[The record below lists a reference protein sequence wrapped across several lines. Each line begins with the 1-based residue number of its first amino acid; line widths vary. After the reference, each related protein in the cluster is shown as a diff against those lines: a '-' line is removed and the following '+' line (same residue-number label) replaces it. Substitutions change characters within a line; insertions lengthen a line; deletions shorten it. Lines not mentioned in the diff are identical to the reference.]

1 VFCSHCGSPCA
12 ERIPEGDDR
21 LRAVCEGCGSIHYQN
36 PRIVVGAMVLHEGS
50 LLICRRAIE
59 PREGFWTCPGGFM
72 ECGES
77 MAQAAARET
86 WEEARARVRIMAPL
100 ATLDLPHIHQVHAF
114 FRAELTEP
122 GAAPG
127 PESHEIAWLP
137 LGEVLQREWAF
148 PVMEK
153 ALEWWT
159 ADPEGTSFHQGRLDW
174 NGVGPRYALDSYDL
188 GEHWCSP

>member
-1 VFCSHCGSPCA
+1 
-12 ERIPEGDDR
+12 
-21 LRAVCEGCGSIHYQN
+21 
-36 PRIVVGAMVLHEGS
+36 M
-50 LLICRRAIE
+50 
-59 PREGFWTCPGGFM
+59 
-72 ECGES
+72 
-77 MAQAAARET
+77 
-86 WEEARARVRIMAPL
+86 
-100 ATLDLPHIHQVHAF
+100 HAF